1 MELARDGHS
10 AKQLLLTIARLAAR
24 GENRLAQKP
33 GQPPYFAYRKAS
45 IESTRVSMENAGAK
59 YGGCPR
65 LLRFGPFCHGLLGL
79 AWLALAIGY
88 AQPPLAK
95 DPGPF
100 LPARPPGEDRGPKPV
115 AGPAPHLPDGR
126 PDFGGD
132 GA

>member
-1 MELARDGHS
+1 M
-10 AKQLLLTIARLAAR
+10 ARL
-24 GENRLAQKP
+24 G
-33 GQPPYFAYRKAS
+33 F
-45 IESTRVSMENAGAK
+45 
-59 YGGCPR
+59 
-65 LLRFGPFCHGLLGL
+65 

-100 LPARPPGEDRGPKPV
+100 LPGRPPGQDRGPKPV

-132 GA
+132 GAWYPGFNGNIAETNGRA